1 MKKNKTNNN
10 TTKNMENVNKS
21 GEFKDV
27 FLSRN
32 QLIWRAFKKHK
43 LAMLGLN
50 VLIVFY
56 IIAIF
61 ADFIVPYNIYN
72 QSLSHSYAPPTPLH
86 MKYKGKT
93 IAPYVMPFRMVISES
108 TGEKQ
113 PINMYFFNHL
123 KFANGEEIS
132 TNKTQN
138 IKFLVYYR
146 RYLYLKGKDKPI
158 LVESHSEVKNYLD
171 QQELSLLK
179 TGKYISNETSAIAK
193 EKVANFYNEKFIGS
207 VYGSQNSK
215 YKRINEN
222 DILKIKKVRE
232 LKAIE
237 FIRKDNTMELI
248 DTPKVVDYDYNTY
261 PVKFFVKGW
270 NGKMLFF
277 IPFKYHLFGVVNY
290 DNNSYV
296 RYFLL
301 GSDMFGRDQF
311 SRIIKASRISLS
323 IGLVGI
329 FITFILGLFFGG
341 ISGYYG
347 GIVDD
352 ILMRFAELIMSIPGF
367 YLLILLRA
375 VLPLDIPSTQVYML
389 IVFILSFISWA
400 GLSRVIRG
408 MVLSISK
415 REFVDAAKTLGYP
428 DSKIIWKHIIPNTST
443 YLIVRA
449 TLDIPSYILGE
460 ASLSFLNLG
469 IREPDASWGLML
481 SQAQNMYV
489 LTKAP
494 WLLLPGV
501 FIFVA
506 VLAFNFLGDGL
517 RDAFDPKALG

>member
-1 MKKNKTNNN
+1 MSKKNI
-10 TTKNMENVNKS
+10 ENVKNQ

-43 LAMLGLN
+43 LAMIGLN

-56 IIAIF
+56 IVALF
-61 ADFIVPYNIYN
+61 ADFVVPYNIYN
-72 QSLSHSYAPPTPLH
+72 QSLDHSYAPPTSLLT
-86 MKYKGKT
+86 KYQGHT
-93 IAPYVMPFRMVISES
+93 VVPYVMPFRMVINES
-108 TGEKQ
+108 TGEKM
-113 PINMYFFNHL
+113 PVNMYFFNRL
-123 KFANGEEIS
+123 KFENGI
-132 TNKTQN
+132 TIATKNTHN
-138 IKFLVYYR
+138 IKFITYYR
-146 RYLYLKGKDKPI
+146 RYLYLKGENKPI
-158 LVESHSEVKNYLD
+158 LIESHSGVKQYLD
-171 QQELSLLK
+171 ENELPLLK
-179 TGKYISNETSAIAK
+179 NSKLKFTETSAIAK
-193 EKVANFYNEKFIGS
+193 EKVANYYNEKFVGS
-207 VYGSQNSK
+207 VYGNSNSQ

-222 DILKIKKVRE
+222 DIEKIETTKN
-232 LKAIE
+232 LMAIE
-237 FIRKDNTMELI
+237 FIKNDNTIELI
-248 DTPKVVDYDYNTY
+248 DSPKVASYDYNIY
-261 PVKFFVKGW
+261 PVRFFVKGW
-270 NGKMLFF
+270 EGKMLFF
-277 IPFKYHLFGVVNY
+277 IPFKYHLFGAVNY
-290 DNNSYV
+290 DNNPYV
-296 RYFLL
+296 KYFLL

-352 ILMRFAELIMSIPGF
+352 VLMRFAELIMSIPGF

-375 VLPLDIPSTQVYML
+375 ILPLDIPSTQVYIL

-408 MVLSISK
+408 MVLSISR

-460 ASLSFLNLG
+460 AALSFLNLG

-481 SQAQNMYV
+481 SQAQNMYA

-501 FIFVA
+501 FIFIT
-506 VLAFNFLGDGL
+506 VLSFNFLGDGL

>member
-1 MKKNKTNNN
+1 VK
-10 TTKNMENVNKS
+10 
-21 GEFKDV
+21 
-27 FLSRN
+27 
-32 QLIWRAFKKHK
+32 QY
-43 LAMLGLN
+43 LN
-50 VLIVFY
+50 
-56 IIAIF
+56 
-61 ADFIVPYNIYN
+61 
-72 QSLSHSYAPPTPLH
+72 
-86 MKYKGKT
+86 
-93 IAPYVMPFRMVISES
+93 
-108 TGEKQ
+108 
-113 PINMYFFNHL
+113 
-123 KFANGEEIS
+123 
-132 TNKTQN
+132 
-138 IKFLVYYR
+138 
-146 RYLYLKGKDKPI
+146 
-158 LVESHSEVKNYLD
+158 

-179 TGKYISNETSAIAK
+179 NGEYINSESSAIAK

-207 VYGSQNSK
+207 VYGSQKSK
-215 YKRINEN
+215 YSRINED
-222 DILKIKKVRE
+222 DIIKVENIRS

-237 FIRKDNTMELI
+237 FIKKDNTMELI
-248 DTPKVVDYDYNTY
+248 DSPKAIDYDYNTY
-261 PVKFFVKGW
+261 PVRFFVKSW
-270 NGKMLFF
+270 EGKMLFF

-290 DNNSYV
+290 DNNPYV
-296 RYFLL
+296 RYFIL

-352 ILMRFAELIMSIPGF
+352 VLMRFAELIMSIPGF

-375 VLPLDIPSTQVYML
+375 ILPLDIPSTQVYML

-408 MVLSISK
+408 MVLSISR

-460 ASLSFLNLG
+460 AALSFLNLG

-517 RDAFDPKALG
+517 RDAFDPRALG

>member
-1 MKKNKTNNN
+1 MNNN
-10 TTKNMENVNKS
+10 TNQKNENIKEVKKD

-43 LAMLGLN
+43 LAIIGLN

-56 IIAIF
+56 IVAIF
-61 ADFIVPYNIYN
+61 ADFIVPYNIYD

-86 MKYKGKT
+86 MKYKGQT
-93 IAPYVMPFRMVISES
+93 VAPYVMPFRMVINET
-108 TGEKQ
+108 TGEKSSV
-113 PINMYFFNHL
+113 NMYFFNHIKL
-123 KFANGEEIS
+123 ANGTELR
-132 TNKTQN
+132 TKNTQN
-138 IKFLVYYR
+138 IQFIVHYK
-146 RYLYLKGKDKPI
+146 RYLYLKNASKPI
-158 LVESHSEVKNYLD
+158 LIESHSEVKQYLD
-171 QQELSLLK
+171 QQELPLLS
-179 TGKYISNETSAIAK
+179 TGEYRNTENSAIAK
-193 EKVANFYNEKFIGS
+193 EKVANYYNEKFVGS
-207 VYGSQNSK
+207 VYGKDNSK

-222 DILKIKKVRE
+222 DIDKIVTLKD

-237 FIRKDNTMELI
+237 FIEKDNTMKLI
-248 DTPKVVDYDYNTY
+248 DSPKIVDYDYNIY
-261 PVKFFVKGW
+261 HVRFFVKGW
-270 NGKMLFF
+270 QGKMLFL
-277 IPFKYHLFGVVNY
+277 IPFNYHLFGVVNY
-290 DNNSYV
+290 DNNPYV
-296 RYFLL
+296 RYYIL

-329 FITFILGLFFGG
+329 CITFILGLFFGG

-352 ILMRFAELIMSIPGF
+352 VLMRFAELIMSIPGF

-375 VLPLDIPSTQVYML
+375 ILPLDIPSTQVYLL

-408 MVLSISK
+408 MVLSLSK

-428 DSKIIWKHIIPNTST
+428 DNKIIWKHIIPNTST

-460 ASLSFLNLG
+460 AALSFLNLG

-517 RDAFDPKALG
+517 RDAFDPRALG

>member
-1 MKKNKTNNN
+1 VKKNKTQNISK
-10 TTKNMENVNKS
+10 KNIENAKS
-21 GEFKDV
+21 QGEFKDV

-43 LAMLGLN
+43 LAMIGLN

-56 IIAIF
+56 IVALF
-61 ADFIVPYNIYN
+61 ADFVVPYNIYN
-72 QSLSHSYAPPTPLH
+72 QSLDHSYAPPTKLST
-86 MKYKGKT
+86 KYQGHT
-93 IAPYVMPFRMVISES
+93 VAPYVMPFRMVINES
-108 TGEKQ
+108 TGEKM
-113 PINMYFFNHL
+113 PVNMYFFNRL
-123 KFANGEEIS
+123 KFANGTTI
-132 TNKTQN
+132 TTKKTQN
-138 IKFLVYYR
+138 IKFITYYR
-146 RYLYLKGKDKPI
+146 RYLYLKGENKPI
-158 LVESHSEVKNYLD
+158 LIESHSEVKQYLD
-171 QQELSLLK
+171 KNELPLLK
-179 TGKYISNETSAIAK
+179 TGKLKFTETSAIAK
-193 EKVANFYNEKFIGS
+193 EKVANYYNEKFVGS
-207 VYGSQNSK
+207 VYGNSNSG

-222 DILKIKKVRE
+222 GIEKIVTTKD
-232 LKAIE
+232 LMAIE
-237 FIRKDNTMELI
+237 FIKNNSTIELI
-248 DTPKVVDYDYNTY
+248 DSPKVVSYDYNIY
-261 PVKFFVKGW
+261 PIRFFVKGW
-270 NGKMLFF
+270 EGKMLFF

-290 DNNSYV
+290 DNNPYV
-296 RYFLL
+296 KYFLL

-352 ILMRFAELIMSIPGF
+352 VLMRFAELIMSIPGF

-375 VLPLDIPSTQVYML
+375 ILPLDIPSTQVYIL

-408 MVLSISK
+408 MVLSISR

-460 ASLSFLNLG
+460 AALSFLNLG

-501 FIFVA
+501 FIFIA
-506 VLAFNFLGDGL
+506 VLSFNFLGDGL